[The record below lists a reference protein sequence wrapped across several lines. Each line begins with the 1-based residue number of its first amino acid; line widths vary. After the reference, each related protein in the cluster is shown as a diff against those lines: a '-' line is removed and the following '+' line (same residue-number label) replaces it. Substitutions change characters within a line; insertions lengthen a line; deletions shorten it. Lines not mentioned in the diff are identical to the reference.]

1 MDDKVKELLDRIR
14 DTAAGAA
21 DAANQT
27 ARAAGKRAGQ
37 MVDVA
42 KLNVQLFDLNGEFN
56 DILRQMGQVMY
67 DAHRGQREEGDKVS
81 ELLERADGLSAR
93 ISDLKERISALRQS
107 PPAARY
113 AGKRINSAA
122 AAAPDCERERTMNFT
137 MEQYQESAQAL
148 RARLGGFVPKVAM
161 VLGSGLGYLGD
172 EVEDP
177 IAVDYRDIPHF
188 KASTAPGHKGRL
200 VEGQRGAVMQGRMHH
215 YEGYSYEEVSYAV
228 RVLRLLGCDTL
239 VVTNAAGCVNLEWK
253 AGDLMLITDQIKMF
267 SESPLRGENLP
278 EFGVRFPD
286 ASHLYTPRLREL
298 ARETA
303 AELDIPLR
311 EGVYFYCY
319 GPQYETP
326 AEIRAARILGG
337 DAVGMST
344 APEVIMAGHCGMEVL
359 GLTLLSNM
367 AAGILDQ
374 PLSEQ
379 EVLDA
384 AAAAREKFSGLIRA
398 CLKKM

>member
-1 MDDKVKELLDRIR
+1 
-14 DTAAGAA
+14 
-21 DAANQT
+21 
-27 ARAAGKRAGQ
+27 
-37 MVDVA
+37 
-42 KLNVQLFDLNGEFN
+42 
-56 DILRQMGQVMY
+56 
-67 DAHRGQREEGDKVS
+67 
-81 ELLERADGLSAR
+81 
-93 ISDLKERISALRQS
+93 
-107 PPAARY
+107 
-113 AGKRINSAA
+113 
-122 AAAPDCERERTMNFT
+122 MNFT

-200 VEGQRGAVMQGRMHH
+200 VFGLLEGQRVAVMQGRMHH

-267 SESPLRGENLP
+267 SESPLRGENL
-278 EFGVRFPD
+278 
-286 ASHLYTPRLREL
+286 REL

-344 APEVIMAGHCGMEVL
+344 APEVIVAGHCGMEVL